1 MTTIIDAMTDSEIG
15 FGRWFGG
22 SSWDAWRTILKA
34 AYALPMTDDELVTF
48 RELAGGRDPPARRV
62 RQLWIVAGRRAGK
75 DSIASLL
82 AVFAGCIEELHV
94 GRLRPGE
101 LASVLCLACDRE
113 QAAIVL
119 NYIRAFFDEIPDLR
133 ALVVRETRSRF
144 ELASGVA
151 LTVATNS
158 FRQTRGRTVS
168 LAILDECAFW
178 RSEES
183 VNPDT
188 EIFRALLPSLATLP
202 GAMLVG
208 ISSPYRKAGLLYDR
222 WKGCF
227 GKEDDD
233 TLVVQASSLALNPTL
248 DASIVEAALEDDPEA
263 ARSEWLGAWRSDLA
277 SFIDIAMIEACT
289 DRGVTV
295 RAPRQGVRYVAFAD
309 AASGA
314 GQDSFVVAIG
324 HADEGKEIIV
334 DLVHEIRPPFS
345 PSAAIGEVSRLLKEY
360 GVATVSGDKY
370 APGFVTEGFAQNG
383 IKYTGAERDRSQIY
397 VQALPL
403 LTSGRARLVESKRL
417 AMQFAGLERRT
428 SPGGRD
434 VINHAANGHDDVCN
448 AVAGV
453 LSEIAL
459 RPRAMCIS
467 SDVLEWASRPVP
479 RRDRYFPGY

>member
-22 SSWDAWRTILKA
+22 SSWDAWRVILKA
-34 AYALPMTDDELVTF
+34 AYALPMTDGELATF

-82 AVFAGCIEELHV
+82 AVFAACIEELHV

-133 ALVVRETRSRF
+133 ALVVRETRWGF
-144 ELASGVA
+144 ELMSGVI

-168 LAILDECAFW
+168 LAIFDECAFW

-183 VNPDT
+183 VNPDIET
-188 EIFRALLPSLATLP
+188 YRALLPSLATLP

-208 ISSPYRKAGLLYDR
+208 ISSPYRKSGLLYDR

-233 TLVVQASSLALNPTL
+233 TLIVQASSLTLNSTL
-248 DASIVEAALEDDPEA
+248 DMSNVEAALEDDPEA
-263 ARSEWLGAWRSDLA
+263 ARSEWLGEWRSDLA

-295 RAPRQGVRYVAFAD
+295 RAPRQGMRYVAFAD

-324 HADEGKEIIV
+324 HSEGKEIVV

-360 GVATVSGDKY
+360 NIAVVSGDKY

-403 LTSGRARLVESKRL
+403 LTSGRARLIDNRRL
-417 AMQFAGLERRT
+417 GMQFAGLERRT

-434 VINHAANGHDDVCN
+434 AINHAANGHDDVCN

-459 RPRAMCIS
+459 RPRAMQIS
-467 SDVLEWASRPVP
+467 DEVMAWAARPAP
-479 RRDRYFPGY
+479 RHRYYVGY